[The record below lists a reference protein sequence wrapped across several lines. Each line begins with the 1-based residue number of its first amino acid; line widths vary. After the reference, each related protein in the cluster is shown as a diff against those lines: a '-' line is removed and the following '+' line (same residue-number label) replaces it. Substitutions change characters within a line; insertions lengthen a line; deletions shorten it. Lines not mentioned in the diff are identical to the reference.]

1 MAFDPNAP
9 ARVTR
14 GRQRGSRWRLVFAA
28 AVALAVGAVVAQ
40 KWVTSLFASR
50 PATARSDVI
59 PANAEPGLWIPA
71 AVEVAERPP
80 VPPREPPPSPPPR
93 QAPPARAPAQRLPTR
108 IAWDVGQVKAPD
120 TGWFRD
126 GRRPMLAK
134 GCALR
139 PGASVIRA
147 ALLTAVESEVAG
159 QAVAQVS
166 DDVYDVDGVGR
177 LLIPA
182 GTRVVGYYKGQQALS
197 YGRKRLDFGWTEMT
211 LPDGTQLELGQADG
225 GDASGAAGVGGT
237 VTTPWGDI
245 IATAALLS
253 VFDAMATVPAA
264 ATGGDQVANAVATSV
279 GRSTSDVGREVVR
292 RTLSV
297 EPKISVP
304 AGTVVT
310 ILPRSTVQVC
320 G

>member
-14 GRQRGSRWRLVFAA
+14 GRQRGSRWRLVFAG
-28 AVALAVGAVVAQ
+28 AVALAVGAVVVQ
-40 KWVTSLFASR
+40 EWVTSLVGSR
-50 PATARSDVI
+50 PATAKADVI
-59 PANAEPGLWIPA
+59 PANADPQLWIPA
-71 AVEVAERPP
+71 VVEVADRPP
-80 VPPREPPPSPPPR
+80 PKEPPPAPLLR
-93 QAPPARAPAQRLPTR
+93 QAPPAKAPAPKLPTR
-108 IAWDVGQVKAPD
+108 IAWDVGQAKAPD
-120 TGWFRD
+120 MGWFRD

-139 PGASVIRA
+139 PGATVIRA
-147 ALLTAVESEVAG
+147 SLLTAVESEVSG
-159 QAVAQVS
+159 QAIAQVS
-166 DDVYDVDGVGR
+166 EDVYDTDGVGR
-177 LLIPA
+177 LLVPA
-182 GTRVVGYYKGQQALS
+182 GTRVVGYYKGAQAMT